1 MIVMY
6 YNVGVIWLDKFQEKR
21 VINFVCYG
29 EENGY
34 FVMVKIVGFIIVIVI
49 KMVLDGKFFVFEG
62 KKIFFLKWI
71 ILFFDKLNFNDSDI

>member
-1 MIVMY
+1 
-6 YNVGVIWLDKFQEKR
+6 
-21 VINFVCYG
+21 
-29 EENGY
+29 
-34 FVMVKIVGFIIVIVI
+34 MVKIVGFIIVIVI